1 MNGKTHSLFVMMGLQ
16 MGPPYFACLLLALF
30 LTGIMLTSYMW
41 PSNLR
46 NTFHM
51 LALNSSDKIS
61 VLPTQITRRTHVFHL
76 YNLADY

>member
-30 LTGIMLTSYMW
+30 LTGITLTSHMW
-41 PSNLR
+41 PSDLR

-51 LALNSSDKIS
+51 LALSSLDKIS
-61 VLPTQITRRTHVFHL
+61 ELPIQITRRTRVFT
-76 YNLADY
+76 LADY